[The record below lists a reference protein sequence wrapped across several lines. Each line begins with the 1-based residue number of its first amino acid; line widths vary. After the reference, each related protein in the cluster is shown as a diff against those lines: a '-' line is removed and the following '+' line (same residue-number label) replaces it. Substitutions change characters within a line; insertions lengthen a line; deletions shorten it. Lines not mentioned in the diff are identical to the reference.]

1 MHVQRS
7 EVEHR
12 RRKPLQ
18 ACPMRVRKCA
28 HTRQGV
34 IVLRGT
40 DCQWVFL
47 REAASFGVAFFLRR
61 NRACLAWHIEI

>member
-1 MHVQRS
+1 MHVQGS

-47 REAASFGVAFFLRR
+47 REAASFNLG
-61 NRACLAWHIEI
+61 